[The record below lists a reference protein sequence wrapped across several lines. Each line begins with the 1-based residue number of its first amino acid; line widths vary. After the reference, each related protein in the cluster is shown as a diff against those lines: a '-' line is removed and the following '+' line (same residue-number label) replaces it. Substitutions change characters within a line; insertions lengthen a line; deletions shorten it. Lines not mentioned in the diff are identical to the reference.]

1 MVEPLPTFDEVR
13 EQMRSPKPP
22 VGCRVVEF
30 DHGEVRRSAT
40 VLFDGLQGWYID
52 DGTQV
57 EVRGSDECVLFDSD
71 GTLERVGPGLGYVHS
86 NAWAKTPIEPRRM
99 LLDEARGRV
108 LRRDEVN
115 GRSVVVVEFS
125 GLRRPDDDV
134 VFEMQVDAATGVVLA
149 MSRPDLGLVLRVD
162 DLRVGSVEGR

>member
-22 VGCRVVEF
+22 VACRVVEF

-115 GRSVVVVEFS
+115 AARSSSWSSAASS
-125 GLRRPDDDV
+125 GPTTTSRSRCRSMLRR
-134 VFEMQVDAATGVVLA
+134 G
-149 MSRPDLGLVLRVD
+149 
-162 DLRVGSVEGR
+162 